1 MILDR
6 VVELKPSTNRDDDSD
21 NQSSSSPRS
30 LEKAKPKVITSEKA
44 QQPNIATKIAPVVK

>member
-6 VVELKPSTNRDDDSD
+6 VVELKPSTNQDDDSD

-30 LEKAKPKVITSEKA
+30 LEKVKPKVITSGKV
-44 QQPNIATKIAPVVK
+44 QQPNIAIKIAPVVK

>member
-44 QQPNIATKIAPVVK
+44 QQPNIAIKIAPVVK